1 MSYAATTWMF
11 SQGQVDVMRG
21 VLNNSEFNGGRLSLK
36 NSDVSTNCSGIISET
51 NNIAS
56 NIKLNIYPNPSKGN
70 VFVNSSEKIISI
82 SVLNILG
89 EKVISNSRI
98 NNNQLDLS
106 QLNNGVYF
114 INISTKKG
122 VITKKII
129 VSK

>member
-1 MSYAATTWMF
+1 MYSSYVVLLTNLSFIVLFLMLF
-11 SQGQVDVMRG
+11 IESSLLLIFIGFYVIKFIVDLLLLYPTLQF
-21 VLNNSEFNGGRLSLK
+21 LNRRYL
-36 NSDVSTNCSGIISET
+36 
-51 NNIAS
+51 
-56 NIKLNIYPNPSKGN
+56 IKW
-70 VFVNSSEKIISI
+70 
-82 SVLNILG
+82 G